1 MFRRRRNFSSLSS
14 RETSL
19 VNRDLSIKWNF
30 DFKSDRLLEQRGASA
45 FYGSLRNSM
54 ADLPDQ
60 RLSKAV
66 QSTALQ
72 NLLNSS
78 APHGVLRS
86 AELLVGAKRKFI
98 SAFAPGLA
106 VLLFL
111 TLVASSRAQVQVDVS
126 FKRSLYML
134 YEPLICAVTI
144 TNLSGG
150 TLSLAD
156 TPREKWFGFQIE
168 TVDGRP
174 LPPIDPNYRN
184 QPIEIEPGQRLTRL
198 INLTPIYPLSEFGTY
213 RVRAAI
219 YSAQIG
225 RYFVSPQLNVEITE
239 GRQLWQ
245 QTVGVP
251 GSAGEGRTRTFSILA
266 HRLSRTTML
275 YLRVEDKGAGIIYCT
290 TQLGRYITFGSPDIE
305 IDGGNQIHI
314 LQNTAPKAFLYS
326 HFDVNGKVIKQQ
338 AYQVYDS
345 RPYLAR
351 KPDASVIVVGGTPYD
366 PKATPPEQQ
375 LPKLSDRPVPSSN
388 PADQGDP

>member
-1 MFRRRRNFSSLSS
+1 MTGNASRLSDLEVSVEFSPGISS
-14 RETSL
+14 RGAGPTPDIL
-19 VNRDLSIKWNF
+19 LRHWTRATRRLDL
-30 DFKSDRLLEQRGASA
+30 
-45 FYGSLRNSM
+45 
-54 ADLPDQ
+54 
-60 RLSKAV
+60 
-66 QSTALQ
+66 
-72 NLLNSS
+72 
-78 APHGVLRS
+78 
-86 AELLVGAKRKFI
+86 
-98 SAFAPGLA
+98 FALA
-106 VLLFL
+106 VLLF
-111 TLVASSRAQVQVDVS
+111 VALAAPSRAQVKVDVA

-144 TNLSGG
+144 TNLTGG

-184 QPIEIEPGQRLTRL
+184 QPVEIEPGQRLTRL
-198 INLTPIYPLSEFGTY
+198 INLTPLYPLSEFGTY

-219 YSAQIG
+219 YPAQIG

-245 QTVGVP
+245 QTVGIP
-251 GSAGEGRTRTFSILA
+251 GGAGEGKTRTFSILA
-266 HRLSRTTML
+266 HRLPRTTML
-275 YLRVEDKGAGIIYCT
+275 YLRVEDKEAGIIYCT
-290 TQLGRYITFGSPDIE
+290 TQLGRFITFGTPDIE

-375 LPKLSDRPVPSSN
+375 LPKLSDRPVPLPTPQTKETPQDKRPENLLSR
-388 PADQGDP
+388 

>member
-1 MFRRRRNFSSLSS
+1 MKGSASRPSDLGVRVHKMGFRFQVRQAAGATCARSPRKIRHWTPSALPPFRR
-14 RETSL
+14 
-19 VNRDLSIKWNF
+19 
-30 DFKSDRLLEQRGASA
+30 
-45 FYGSLRNSM
+45 
-54 ADLPDQ
+54 
-60 RLSKAV
+60 
-66 QSTALQ
+66 
-72 NLLNSS
+72 
-78 APHGVLRS
+78 
-86 AELLVGAKRKFI
+86 FI

-106 VLLFL
+106 LLLFL
-111 TLVASSRAQVQVDVS
+111 ALVASSHAQVQVDVA

-134 YEPLICAVTI
+134 YEPLICTVTI

-184 QPIEIEPGQRLTRL
+184 QPVEIEPGQRLTRL
-198 INLTPIYPLSEFGTY
+198 INLTPLYPLSEFGTY

-275 YLRVEDKGAGIIYCT
+275 YLRVEDKAAGIIYCT

-305 IDGGNQIHI
+305 IDEGNQIHI

-345 RPYLAR
+345 RPYLVR
-351 KPDASVIVVGGTPYD
+351 KSDASVIVVGGAPYD

-375 LPKLSDRPVPSSN
+375 LPKLSDRPVPLPTPQIKAAPEDKRPENLLSR
-388 PADQGDP
+388 

>member
-1 MFRRRRNFSSLSS
+1 MTGSASRLSDLEVRVEFSPGISS
-14 RETSL
+14 RGAGPTPDIL
-19 VNRDLSIKWNF
+19 RATRRLDL
-30 DFKSDRLLEQRGASA
+30 L
-45 FYGSLRNSM
+45 
-54 ADLPDQ
+54 
-60 RLSKAV
+60 
-66 QSTALQ
+66 
-72 NLLNSS
+72 
-78 APHGVLRS
+78 
-86 AELLVGAKRKFI
+86 
-98 SAFAPGLA
+98 GLA

-111 TLVASSRAQVQVDVS
+111 TLVASSRAQVQVDVA

-184 QPIEIEPGQRLTRL
+184 QPVEIEPGQRLKRL
-198 INLTPIYPLSEFGTY
+198 INLTPLYPLSEFGTY

-251 GSAGEGRTRTFSILA
+251 GSAGEGRTRTFSVLA

-275 YLRVEDKGAGIIYCT
+275 YLRVEDKAAGIIYCT

-305 IDGGNQIHI
+305 IDEGNQIHI

-345 RPYLAR
+345 RPYLVR
-351 KPDASVIVVGGTPYD
+351 KPDASVIVVGGAPYD

-375 LPKLSDRPVPSSN
+375 LPKLSDRPVPLPTPQIKASPEDKRPENLLSR
-388 PADQGDP
+388 

>member
-1 MFRRRRNFSSLSS
+1 
-14 RETSL
+14 
-19 VNRDLSIKWNF
+19 
-30 DFKSDRLLEQRGASA
+30 
-45 FYGSLRNSM
+45 M

-78 APHGVLRS
+78 APHGVIRS

-98 SAFAPGLA
+98 SASALGLA

-111 TLVASSRAQVQVDVS
+111 TLVASSRAQVQVDVA

-375 LPKLSDRPVPSSN
+375 LPKLSDRPVPLPTPQIKAT
-388 PADQGDP
+388 PADKRPENLLSR

>member
-1 MFRRRRNFSSLSS
+1 MTGMGFRFQVR
-14 RETSL
+14 
-19 VNRDLSIKWNF
+19 
-30 DFKSDRLLEQRGASA
+30 QAAGAASA
-45 FYGSLRNSM
+45 RSPRKLRHWTR
-54 ADLPDQ
+54 ATRRLDL
-60 RLSKAV
+60 
-66 QSTALQ
+66 
-72 NLLNSS
+72 
-78 APHGVLRS
+78 
-86 AELLVGAKRKFI
+86 
-98 SAFAPGLA
+98 FALA
-106 VLLFL
+106 VLLF
-111 TLVASSRAQVQVDVS
+111 VALAAPSRAQVKVDVA

-144 TNLSGG
+144 TNLTGG

-184 QPIEIEPGQRLTRL
+184 QPVEIEPGQRLTRL
-198 INLTPIYPLSEFGTY
+198 INLTPLYPLSEFGTY

-219 YSAQIG
+219 YPAQIG

-245 QTVGVP
+245 QTVGIP
-251 GSAGEGRTRTFSILA
+251 GGAGEGKARTFSILA
-266 HRLSRTTML
+266 HRLPRTTML
-275 YLRVEDKGAGIIYCT
+275 YLRVEDKEAGIIYCT
-290 TQLGRYITFGSPDIE
+290 TQLGRFITFGTPDIE

-345 RPYLAR
+345 RPYLVR
-351 KPDASVIVVGGTPYD
+351 KPDASVIVVGGAPYD

-375 LPKLSDRPVPSSN
+375 LPKLSDRPVPLPTPQIKAAPEDKRPENLLSR
-388 PADQGDP
+388 